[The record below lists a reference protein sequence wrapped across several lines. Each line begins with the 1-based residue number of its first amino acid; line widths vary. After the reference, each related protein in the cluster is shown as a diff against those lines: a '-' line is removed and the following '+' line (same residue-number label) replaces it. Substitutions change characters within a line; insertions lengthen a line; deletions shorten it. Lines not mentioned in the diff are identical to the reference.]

1 MQQRVLDYSSI
12 LINIHEKQDKRE
24 FEYFDKNLD
33 SLSNL
38 IGYGTSWYRAEPIT
52 GAYNALIS
60 AGKIDLIENEE
71 LRHLLTQ
78 FAADLESGFEDQ
90 QTTMDLLTVLTTQ
103 TSSFVFKIT
112 SNKYRDRLGLKS
124 RSYDSLLVSKKFF
137 NDDPFFGNL
146 FSKTAHE
153 GNRLSRQK
161 SMLNQINSIL
171 NIIKKE
177 LNKE

>member
-1 MQQRVLDYSSI
+1 
-12 LINIHEKQDKRE
+12 
-24 FEYFDKNLD
+24 
-33 SLSNL
+33 
-38 IGYGTSWYRAEPIT
+38 
-52 GAYNALIS
+52 
-60 AGKIDLIENEE
+60 
-71 LRHLLTQ
+71 
-78 FAADLESGFEDQ
+78 
-90 QTTMDLLTVLTTQ
+90 MDLLTVLTTQ
-103 TSSFVFKIT
+103 TSSFVLKIT